1 MGPCT
6 LPSALLSWATMSEAK
21 VAALYIRVSTLDQ
34 AREGYSLA
42 AQQAALEAWATTHG
56 YATALYQDAGISGKD
71 IRHRPAMCQMLADV
85 EAGKI
90 AVVAVWA
97 MSRLTRSVADLY
109 TTLELLAAKGASLMS
124 FTESFD
130 TGTPMGRAM
139 VGMIGVFAQMEREVT
154 GERVQAAMEARAL
167 QGKRTCHSVLGYD
180 PVGPDDLVP
189 NQAEAEM
196 VRYIHSKYLEHRS
209 LSAVAELCRLHGYH
223 GKRGREMCAWSVRII
238 LSRPIYAGY
247 NSWHGQLIKGSHQ
260 PLVSVSDFNRV
271 QWLLANPATGR
282 KAKWAPQMIKK

>member
-1 MGPCT
+1 MN
-6 LPSALLSWATMSEAK
+6 SSSEGGTK

-34 AREGYSLA
+34 AREGSSLA

-97 MSRLTRSVADLY
+97 MSRLTCSVADLY

-167 QGKRTCHSVLGYD
+167 QGKRTCHCVLGYD
-180 PVGPDDLVP
+180 TAGADDLIINP
-189 NQAEAEM
+189 AEAEM
-196 VRYIHSKYLEHRS
+196 VRYIFAKYLEHRS
-209 LSAVAELCRLHGYH
+209 LSAVAELCRIKGYH

-260 PLVSVSDFNRV
+260 PLISVADFNRV
-271 QWLLANPATGR
+271 QRILANPVTGR
-282 KAKWAPQMIKK
+282 KARRVPQMIKKW

>member
-1 MGPCT
+1 
-6 LPSALLSWATMSEAK
+6 MSSTGK

-42 AQQAALEAWATTHG
+42 AQQAALEAWAAAHG

-71 IRHRPAMCQMLADV
+71 IDHRPAMRQMLADA

-97 MSRLTRSVADLY
+97 LSRLTRSVADLY
-109 TTLELLAAKGASLMS
+109 TTLELLAAHQVGLTSY
-124 FTESFD
+124 TESFD

-139 VGMIGVFAQMEREVT
+139 MGMIGVFAQMEREIT
-154 GERVQAAMEARAL
+154 AERVRAAMAERAA

-180 PVGPDDLVP
+180 PSGADDLIINP
-189 NQAEAEM
+189 AEAEII
-196 VRYIHSKYLEHRS
+196 RYIFAKYLEHRS

-223 GKRGREMCAWSVRII
+223 GKRGREMCAWSVRLI

-247 NSWHGQLIKGSHQ
+247 NSWHGQLIRGSHQ
-260 PLVSVSDFNRV
+260 PLISVADFNRV
-271 QWLLANPATGR
+271 QRLLASPATGR
-282 KAKWAPQMIKK
+282 KARRVPQIIKK

>member
-1 MGPCT
+1 
-6 LPSALLSWATMSEAK
+6 MSSTGKEGGTK

-42 AQQAALEAWATTHG
+42 AQQAALEAWAAQKG

-71 IRHRPAMCQMLADV
+71 IDHRPAMRQMLADV

-97 MSRLTRSVADLY
+97 LSRLTRSVADLY
-109 TTLELLAAKGASLMS
+109 TTLELLAAHGASLVS

-139 VGMIGVFAQMEREVT
+139 MGMIGVFAQMEREVT
-154 GERVQAAMEARAL
+154 AERVRAAMAERAA

-180 PVGPDDLVP
+180 LDGSDSLVP
-189 NQAEAEM
+189 NPAEAEII
-196 VRYIHSKYLEHRS
+196 RYIYSKYLEHRS
-209 LSAVAELCRLHGYH
+209 LSAVAELCRLRGYH
-223 GKRGREMCAWSVRII
+223 GKRGREMCAWSVRLI

-247 NSWHGQLIKGSHQ
+247 NSWHGQLIRGSHE
-260 PLVSVSDFNRV
+260 PLISVSDFNRV
-271 QWLLANPATGR
+271 QRLLASPTTGR
-282 KAKWAPQMIKK
+282 KAKRPVQLLNFKNGEKGN